1 MEARRVSETKL
12 VMAQRMTP
20 NDANYL
26 GKVFGG
32 SILALIDLTAAS
44 VSSRFAREACVT
56 ASFDRVDFLQPV
68 EIGDLVE
75 LEGFVSFVGR
85 TSMEVIVDVHAT
97 NLIQD
102 DRRHVNTARVT
113 MVAMRDGRTVPV
125 PRLICETRDEKLRF
139 LEGRLRRE
147 VRQQRLQENEA
158 HRNMLAAAKDEDLDR
173 LLAHEG
179 SVRELLSSISA
190 AGG

>member
-1 MEARRVSETKL
+1 MESKRVSDTRL

-26 GKVFGG
+26 GNVFGG
-32 SILALIDLTAAS
+32 AILALIDLAAAS
-44 VSSRFAREACVT
+44 VSTRFARETCVT
-56 ASFDRVDFLQPV
+56 ASFDRVDFLKPV

-75 LEGFVSFVGR
+75 LEGYISFVGR

-97 NLIQD
+97 NLIHD
-102 DRRHVNTARVT
+102 ERRHVNTARVT
-113 MVAMRDGRTVPV
+113 MVAIRDGRPKEV

-147 VRQQRLQENEA
+147 VRQERLKENEA
-158 HRNMLAAAKDEDLDR
+158 NRVALHAASDEDLDR
-173 LLAHEG
+173 LLAFDG
-179 SVRELLSSISA
+179 PLKLMLSTLS
-190 AGG
+190 